1 VSDSAGRGAVELT
14 RVAVVG
20 AGLMGR
26 GIAQVFAQAGFTVTQ
41 TDVSDAVLAASRARL
56 VADLDA
62 LVTRGKMTAPEARA
76 VLERIESTVK
86 LEEAVAAAELVVE
99 AVVEDLAVKK
109 RVFATLGEA
118 APASAVLATNTSILS
133 PTEIASAARHPERC
147 LGMHFFNPAPVM
159 KLVEVVPGMMTA
171 PETVECARAVVSR
184 LGKTAV
190 VAKESPGGI
199 VSRIMIAMRNEA
211 VDILAEGV
219 ATAEDIDTAMRLG
232 AGFPIGPLAL
242 IDLVG
247 VDLHVVNSDSM
258 VRETG
263 QAKYRPHALLRKMV
277 RAGLLGRKAGRGF
290 FGYEDGGK
298 GRPPR
303 A

>member
-1 VSDSAGRGAVELT
+1 MGPGVT

-26 GIAQVFAQAGFTVTQ
+26 GIAQVFAQAGFAVTQ
-41 TDVSDAVLAASRARL
+41 TDVSDAVLTASRARL
-56 VADLDA
+56 AADLDT
-62 LVTRGKMTAPEARA
+62 LVTRGKMTADDARG
-76 VLERIESTVK
+76 VLERIRPTVK
-86 LEEAVAAAELVVE
+86 LEEAAAEAEFVVE

-109 RVFATLGEA
+109 RVFAALGEA
-118 APASAVLATNTSILS
+118 VPASAVLATNTSILS
-133 PTEIASAARHPERC
+133 PTEIASAARGPERC

-159 KLVEVVPGMMTA
+159 KLVEIVPGMLTA
-171 PETVECARAVVSR
+171 PETVSLARAVAAR
-184 LGKTAV
+184 LGKTPV

-219 ATAEDIDTAMRLG
+219 ASAEDIDAAMRLG

-247 VDLHVVNSDSM
+247 VDLHVVNSESM

-263 QAKYRPHALLRKMV
+263 NAKYRPHALLRKMV
-277 RAGLLGRKAGRGF
+277 RAGLLGRKSGRGF
-290 FGYEDGGK
+290 FEYGEGGK
-298 GRPPR
+298 GRP
-303 A
+303 AGA